1 MKTCHFCGGELKE
14 QLTTFLYE
22 DDGQI
27 WLVRNVPAFVCAQC
41 GEKEFSRTTTKQVLA
56 LLKQP
61 PRPAEILHVPAYD
74 MALE

>member
-1 MKTCHFCGGELKE
+1 MNACHFCSGELKA

-22 DDGQI
+22 DNGQV
-27 WLVRNVPAFVCAQC
+27 WVVRNVPASVCAQC
-41 GEKEFSRTTTKQVLA
+41 GEKEFSRATTKQLLS

-74 MALE
+74 MAM